1 MTQPSPIQIN
11 LYSIGSQLGILG
23 IPITLQIRKVLL
35 LTWIICPS
43 DHLGRSLHSRINSY
57 IYYSCSAFIFCFI
70 FCLTDIFP
78 SRLETLL
85 ELSLRTTAANADPFK
100 DDLRCVGHII
110 QHILYLHYTMNLD
123 SVCVLFRIIQS
134 SAGSY
139 FWHRSV
145 AHIDQCFGKQTFV
158 MYDGHACNQLI
169 DAPPTP

>member
-1 MTQPSPIQIN
+1 
-11 LYSIGSQLGILG
+11 
-23 IPITLQIRKVLL
+23 
-35 LTWIICPS
+35 
-43 DHLGRSLHSRINSY
+43 
-57 IYYSCSAFIFCFI
+57 
-70 FCLTDIFP
+70 
-78 SRLETLL
+78 
-85 ELSLRTTAANADPFK
+85 
-100 DDLRCVGHII
+100 
-110 QHILYLHYTMNLD
+110 MNLD